1 MGEAVKISQNSKVG
15 YLQHPGLLGAGAGA
29 PPPLPPPL
37 APPLGAGLGPGLEPA
52 PGPAPAAHPMLDL
65 AWVAAK

>member
-15 YLQHPGLLGAGAGA
+15 YLQHPWMLGAGARA
-29 PPPLPPPL
+29 PPPLPPPSVL
-37 APPLGAGLGPGLEPA
+37 PLGAGLGLGPGPA
-52 PGPAPAAHPMLDL
+52 PGPAPAAHPTLDL